1 MATSPVSLPEQWPSL
16 PLEAWSDTYA
26 TLHLWTQI
34 VGKIRLAQ
42 SPWLNHSW
50 HVTLY
55 VTARGL
61 TTSPIPHGARTF
73 QIDFDFIDHQL
84 TIQSSDGRRGA
95 LPLAAPVGGGV
106 LRAPDGRAGQA
117 RSPGPDL
124 QEAQRS
130 RGPHSLR
137 SRRRAQER
145 TTRSTPTDS
154 GACSCRPT
162 GSSRRSAR
170 ASSAS
175 AAPCTSSG
183 APPIWRSPG
192 SPGEG
197 LPSIRVEFRTCPTG

>member
-84 TIQSSDGRRGA
+84 TIQSSDGRRSA
-95 LPLAAPVGGGV
+95 LPLQPESVAAFYERLMEE
-106 LRAPDGRAGQA
+106 LRSSSISRSG
-117 RSPGPDL
+117 SPGSPTK
-124 QEAQRS
+124 
-130 RGPHSLR
+130 LR
-137 SRRRAQER
+137 TRFGSIAIVLPGN
-145 TTRSTPTDS
+145 TTRSSPTDS

-162 GSSRRSAR
+162 ASSRCSEP
-170 ASSAS
+170 ASSGS
-175 AAPCTSSG
+175 AVPCTSSG
-183 APPIWRSPG
+183 APPIWRSRG

-197 LPSIRVEFRTCPTG
+197 LPNIRAGFRTCPTG